1 MTGLAHRTLESG
13 SKLKVW
19 LLPYELR
26 HWQIAIN
33 DILLLLLFPANV
45 KDFNTSGHTAGIQS
59 CLVTECMC
67 VEYPKRKTF

>member
-1 MTGLAHRTLESG
+1 MTGLAHRTSESG
-13 SKLKVW
+13 SKLH
-19 LLPYELR
+19 LPYELR
-26 HWQIAIN
+26 HWQIDIN